1 MRKKIYYLLAFLSLL
16 MLNSYLASAQENK
29 ENKENNNEEISIF
42 DYFKSS
48 KKKAEEASK
57 PVKPKKIYISAIP
70 VISSNPVVGVAY
82 GGVVNGAF
90 VIGGDYKTTRF
101 SAITLS
107 GVYTT
112 NEQSTLAI
120 KNFLYFK
127 DEEWILQGSLN
138 WRIFPM
144 FTWGVGGDTPDKWA
158 SQLENNGFSVDQM
171 LLRKVGPNWFIGG
184 GININYVYEQ
194 ADNNVQHA
202 VDYIN
207 DNRSQNANSFWN
219 NIDQKLPFVIKDKN
233 MPSQFITDWS
243 SQSAAYIQKNYFKT
257 PFQLYPYG
265 TGKSVFTNGLKVGI
279 THDSRD
285 NINTPRSGTYFNFNY
300 NLYLENL
307 GNDENFGVGKIDYRQ
322 YFMLG
327 SYKDVIGIRSYM
339 VFVAGN
345 GPYINMPANNT
356 DPNSTGT
363 RGVPGFRYRGDNYVS
378 AEVEYRK
385 HIWKFMNGVTFLNAH
400 AVSEKEAYLKAM
412 DEPLKYDGKFRYIS
426 PGFGLGL
433 RFILNKQSR
442 TTLSFDYAWNKH
454 SFSGERT
461 DKRGEFYMGMNAA
474 F

>member
-1 MRKKIYYLLAFLSLL
+1 MKKCCYILVLILLTVPYSR
-16 MLNSYLASAQENK
+16 SQEK
-29 ENKENNNEEISIF
+29 EKSNEEMSIF
-42 DYFKSS
+42 EFFISK
-48 KKKAEEASK
+48 KKKAEKKDK
-57 PVKPKKIYISAIP
+57 PVKQKKVYISAIP

-127 DEEWILQGSLN
+127 DEKWILQGSLN

-144 FTWGVGGDTPDKWA
+144 FTWGVGSDTPDKWA
-158 SQLENNGFSVDQM
+158 SQLENNGFSIDQM
-171 LLRKVGPNWFIGG
+171 LLKKVGDNWFFGG

-194 ADNNVQHA
+194 SDNNVQHA
-202 VDYIN
+202 VDYIGS
-207 DNRSQNANSFWN
+207 NRNQDAVQFWN
-219 NIDQKLPFVIKDKN
+219 SVDKTLPFVIKD
-233 MPSQFITDWS
+233 SQIPGSFVSDWG
-243 SQSAAYIQKNYFKT
+243 SQSSEAIQAKYFKT

-265 TGKSVFTNGLKVGI
+265 TGKSVFTNGLKVGV

-285 NINTPRSGTYFNFNY
+285 NINTPRKGAYFNFNY
-300 NLYLENL
+300 NLYIKNF

-327 SYKDVIGIRSYM
+327 SYKNVIGVRSYM
-339 VFVAGN
+339 VFMAGN

-363 RGVPGFRYRGDNYVS
+363 RGIPGFRYRGDNYVS
-378 AEVEYRK
+378 AEVEYRR
-385 HIWKFMNGVTFLNAH
+385 HIWKFINGVVFVNAH
-400 AVSEKEAYLKAM
+400 SLSEKKEYLMAM
-412 DEPLKYDGKFRYIS
+412 GEPLKYDGKFRFVN
-426 PGFGLGL
+426 PGYGLGL
-433 RFILNKQSR
+433 RFILSEKSR
-442 TTLSFDYAWNKH
+442 TTLSFDYAWNKY
-454 SFSGERT
+454 SFTTSK
-461 DKRGEFYMGMNAA
+461 DSKRGEFYMSMNAA